1 MRRYSMSTG
10 VQQCGSGLAIK
21 GGVNGEILIISFPPF
36 PSLFPV
42 SVVQTAPPFENCV
55 SVSFSEPREERHIP
69 PLSFTLKKVSVS
81 HRRSRCTSSTFYS
94 RFTLFFW
101 LNFHDITLDDLE
113 GKSFLLFLQLQEK
126 IWQYC
131 NFHSTSGYSMRIKIY
146 SFFCLS
152 IFHSWLVCI
161 DEGFVSHCDSD
172 RSFSLLQYC

>member
-1 MRRYSMSTG
+1 MRRCSMSTG

-94 RFTLFFW
+94 RFALFF
-101 LNFHDITLDDLE
+101 LTELSRYYARRSGGKKFSPLFTVTGE
-113 GKSFLLFLQLQEK
+113 GLTVL
-126 IWQYC
+126 
-131 NFHSTSGYSMRIKIY
+131 
-146 SFFCLS
+146 
-152 IFHSWLVCI
+152 
-161 DEGFVSHCDSD
+161 
-172 RSFSLLQYC
+172 